1 MNQAAADLHRILRH
15 IATDHH
21 GSNGDFTIDNLFY
34 FKTADGYQGYVPYYF
49 FDKHGVEGRCG
60 TSSLHRLAA
69 MHCPG
74 HVVEDFLQHARHHRQ
89 LLDITGSNHYQQSRP
104 PHTILCVDP
113 PRIGGQTAKAG
124 ATALHVAVCRNSW
137 YVEETTQILLRA
149 YADEQHRLVRQGV
162 LQPHEVRSLASIP
175 MSSGTLPLHVVCG
188 MHTTVRRDLLS
199 ALLDADPAAAITDDG
214 NGDNAFSLLWK
225 NVLQFNWARRMER
238 GDRPIA
244 FLDNC
249 AESLPTWQTII
260 GRDEYWKYS
269 IIMLRSVLQATTG
282 TTKRQPKGED
292 TAERG
297 SSCSLGVDMMEEDQI
312 TLHHIAAIPRCPSLL
327 IRMALASCKFRS
339 QLSEADEED
348 GMLPLHHAARADPY
362 TTNYLPF
369 PQSVPISGDSLVG
382 KANTE
387 NMPSTNGFDGYKG
400 GETSSLCLN
409 LESTLNIVCA
419 IYPNAAAIMD
429 RSGRLPLHLAL
440 RSGKTWNA
448 GIQTLFDA
456 HPEGLS
462 RADPHT
468 GLLPFMTAAVAEK
481 DMDDENMIRKEERNK
496 EQEMFTTSFLLL
508 RKRPEVIMH
517 CVK

>member
-21 GSNGDFTIDNLFY
+21 GSNGDFTIDSLFY

-49 FDKHGVEGRCG
+49 FDKHGVEECYG

-74 HVVEDFLQHARHHRQ
+74 HVVEDFLQHACHHRQ

-137 YVEETTQILLRA
+137 YVEETTRILLRA
-149 YADEQHRLVRQGV
+149 YDDEQHLLVRRGV

-175 MSSGTLPLHVVCG
+175 MASGSLPLHVVCG
-188 MHTTVRRDLLS
+188 MHTTVRRDLLT
-199 ALLDADPAAAITDDG
+199 ALLDADPTAAIRDDS

-260 GRDEYWKYS
+260 GRDEYWKQS
-269 IIMLRSVLQATTG
+269 IIMLRSVLQET
-282 TTKRQPKGED
+282 TTKRQSKGEN
-292 TAERG
+292 TAERCSSTG
-297 SSCSLGVDMMEEDQI
+297 SLDVDMMEEDQI
-312 TLHHIAAIPRCPSLL
+312 KLHHIAAIPRCPSLL

-369 PQSVPISGDSLVG
+369 PQSVPISCDSLAD
-382 KANTE
+382 KANAE
-387 NMPSTNGFDGYKG
+387 NIPSTDCFGGYKG
-400 GETSSLCLN
+400 ESSSSLCLN

-448 GIQTLFDA
+448 EIQTLFDA

-462 RADPHT
+462 RADPRT

-481 DMDDENMIRKEERNK
+481 DLDNESMITNEGKNK
-496 EQEMFTTSFLLL
+496 EQDMFTTSFLLL
-508 RKRPEVIMH
+508 RKKPEVIMH